1 MKFKNSLKQRILIK
15 PFIYKRESLS
25 VQSLKIIFLLMIQVL
40 MLLFTKTYNSFIL
53 VLVSV
58 AASLLS
64 ELFVSKCFLQKEHA
78 SALISVIQG
87 ILIAMMI
94 PGTFNPVT
102 VFFCVFLSMIVS
114 KYIFGGFAYTWINPV
129 AFSVIV
135 LWFSAKSLF
144 PEFLVTKDILMLRNP
159 CLQLIENG
167 TFPVSSFDTGLTDF
181 FNTHLFSLFKVSIP
195 EGYISLFWDSH
206 SVIPAF
212 RFNFITIVSSIFIF
226 SSDSNKAIVPF
237 SFMLVYLVLV
247 RILSPVFTECVPFQ
261 GDMILSLL
269 SSGTLFTAVF
279 LFNSYGTQPVTKIGK
294 AIYGFVAG
302 LVAFFVCGCGTSS
315 SGMIFTV
322 LIADLFS
329 LLIQWGEDY
338 FTRKSVLK
346 VIKLQESIK

>member
-114 KYIFGGFAYTWINPV
+114 KYINEKGKILPRRMTGARAKHQRHIANQIKIARYMALLPYT
-129 AFSVIV
+129 
-135 LWFSAKSLF
+135 K
-144 PEFLVTKDILMLRNP
+144 
-159 CLQLIENG
+159 
-167 TFPVSSFDTGLTDF
+167 
-181 FNTHLFSLFKVSIP
+181 
-195 EGYISLFWDSH
+195 
-206 SVIPAF
+206 
-212 RFNFITIVSSIFIF
+212 
-226 SSDSNKAIVPF
+226 
-237 SFMLVYLVLV
+237 
-247 RILSPVFTECVPFQ
+247 
-261 GDMILSLL
+261 
-269 SSGTLFTAVF
+269 
-279 LFNSYGTQPVTKIGK
+279 
-294 AIYGFVAG
+294 
-302 LVAFFVCGCGTSS
+302 
-315 SGMIFTV
+315 
-322 LIADLFS
+322 
-329 LLIQWGEDY
+329 
-338 FTRKSVLK
+338 
-346 VIKLQESIK
+346 

>member
-144 PEFLVTKDILMLRNP
+144 PEFLVKELCLM
-159 CLQLIENG
+159 
-167 TFPVSSFDTGLTDF
+167 V
-181 FNTHLFSLFKVSIP
+181 
-195 EGYISLFWDSH
+195 
-206 SVIPAF
+206 
-212 RFNFITIVSSIFIF
+212 
-226 SSDSNKAIVPF
+226 
-237 SFMLVYLVLV
+237 
-247 RILSPVFTECVPFQ
+247 
-261 GDMILSLL
+261 
-269 SSGTLFTAVF
+269 
-279 LFNSYGTQPVTKIGK
+279 
-294 AIYGFVAG
+294 
-302 LVAFFVCGCGTSS
+302 
-315 SGMIFTV
+315 
-322 LIADLFS
+322 
-329 LLIQWGEDY
+329 
-338 FTRKSVLK
+338 
-346 VIKLQESIK
+346 

>member
-40 MLLFTKTYNSFIL
+40 MLLFTKTYNSFSL

-144 PEFLVTKDILMLRNP
+144 PEFLVTKD
-159 CLQLIENG
+159 
-167 TFPVSSFDTGLTDF
+167 V
-181 FNTHLFSLFKVSIP
+181 
-195 EGYISLFWDSH
+195 
-206 SVIPAF
+206 
-212 RFNFITIVSSIFIF
+212 
-226 SSDSNKAIVPF
+226 
-237 SFMLVYLVLV
+237 
-247 RILSPVFTECVPFQ
+247 
-261 GDMILSLL
+261 
-269 SSGTLFTAVF
+269 
-279 LFNSYGTQPVTKIGK
+279 
-294 AIYGFVAG
+294 
-302 LVAFFVCGCGTSS
+302 
-315 SGMIFTV
+315 
-322 LIADLFS
+322 FS
-329 LLIQWGEDY
+329 LLKTELFLFCHLTLGLQI
-338 FTRKSVLK
+338 FLTLIFSVFLKSAFLK
-346 VIKLQESIK
+346 VIFRFSGILIR